1 MITEICTKDAGAGGS
16 IAYFRFPDP
25 RTIQLI
31 Y

>member
-1 MITEICTKDAGAGGS
+1 MITEISTKDAGGS